1 MYIKNHIEG
10 EVFFVLVD
18 NEFAGWFSIPTG
30 NQSTEILRAGL
41 SSDPK
46 IVNFTDLPI
55 DIADLPALADGWK
68 WDGTTFKKD

>member
-1 MYIKNHIEG
+1 MHIKKHIDG

-55 DIADLPALADGWK
+55 DITDLPALADGWK